1 MGINKACNVV
11 GVPLPYGK
19 VNPADLA
26 AALREFAETVD
37 AYADGAADG
46 RFSGADIVR
55 LNGEAWDV
63 LQAVAGLMVETVLIT
78 VEEEE

>member
-1 MGINKACNVV
+1 MGINIASGVV
-11 GVPLPYGK
+11 GVPLPDGK
-19 VNPADLA
+19 INPADLA
-26 AALREFAETVD
+26 AALREFAEWVE

-63 LQAVAGLMVETVLIT
+63 LRAVVGFMVATVLSA
-78 VEEEE
+78 VDEEE